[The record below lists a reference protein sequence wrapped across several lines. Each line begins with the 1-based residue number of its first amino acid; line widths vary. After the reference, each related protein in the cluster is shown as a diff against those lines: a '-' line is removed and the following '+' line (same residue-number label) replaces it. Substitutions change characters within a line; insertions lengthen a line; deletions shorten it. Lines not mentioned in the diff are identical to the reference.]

1 MDTRLNYILIGLFV
15 LVLGAAFIFG
25 VLWLSTGDVRV
36 RYERYVTYTPQ
47 SVSGLSVDSA
57 VRYRGVNVGR
67 VASLGFDPGD
77 PSRVRIELE
86 IREGTPVKAD
96 TVATLEMQ
104 GLTGLMTVNLTGGS
118 RDALAPPA
126 GEDGLPV
133 IQNRP
138 STLAQLEEKVGVLLE
153 RITVASE
160 RFGALLD
167 DENRERFAKI
177 LGHLEGLAD
186 NVRTASDGMPSLLT
200 QLRASAAAMEAMAVE
215 IGAAGSSMRK
225 EVEQSGREL
234 RRFMGDTLPEAGAVM
249 EELRE
254 TAANLRRASEIVERD
269 PSALIYGGPKP
280 VTGPGE

>member
-1 MDTRLNYILIGLFV
+1 METRLNYILIGLFV

-36 RYERYVTYTPQ
+36 RYERYVTYTSQ
-47 SVSGLSVDSA
+47 SVSGLSIDSA

-67 VASLGFDPGD
+67 VAALGFEPGD

-96 TVATLEMQ
+96 TMATLEMQ

-118 RDALAPPA
+118 PDAPSPPV
-126 GEDGLPV
+126 GKDGLPV
-133 IQNRP
+133 IPNRP
-138 STLAQLEEKVGVLLE
+138 STLAQLEEKVVVLLD

-160 RFGALLD
+160 RLGDLLD
-167 DENRERFAKI
+167 DDNRARFANT
-177 LGHLEGLAD
+177 LAHLEGLAE
-186 NVRTASDGMPSLLT
+186 NVRSASEGVPALLT
-200 QLRASAAAMEAMAVE
+200 QLRASASAMENMAAE
-215 IGAAGSSMRK
+215 IGAAGVSMRR

-234 RRFMGDTLPEAGAVM
+234 RRFMGDTLPEAGAVV

-254 TAANLRRASEIVERD
+254 TAANLRRASEIIERD